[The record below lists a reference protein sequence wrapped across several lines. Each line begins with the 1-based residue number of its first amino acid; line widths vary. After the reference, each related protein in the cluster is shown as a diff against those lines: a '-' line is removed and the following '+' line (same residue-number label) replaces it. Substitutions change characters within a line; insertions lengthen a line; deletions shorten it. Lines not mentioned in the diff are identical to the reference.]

1 MEFTRRHRFAT
12 DLPEGRKPRPITRSS
27 DRREAILKV
36 FTPDH
41 PYLPSHY
48 LSHFAGMSH
57 QNNQREFT
65 RMAEKV
71 NRLLAKPDVQQNSKN
86 ADYKHL
92 VYERTEAGARF
103 VGEHNQLK

>member
-1 MEFTRRHRFAT
+1 VC
-12 DLPEGRKPRPITRSS
+12 LVGRQQRALAEP
-27 DRREAILKV
+27 DRREAILRA

-65 RMAEKV
+65 RMCWNNV
-71 NRLLAKPDVQQNSKN
+71 PLLAKPAQQQNSRN

-92 VYERTEAGARF
+92 VYERTDAGARF
-103 VGEHNQLK
+103 TRE